1 MMKSCLTGFATLLL
15 LVIFS
20 ATVKAQT
27 SDSVAVDLIK
37 TVTLK
42 VKGITC
48 SSDLPIINKNV
59 KDMKGVAACNPVG
72 KAAPT
77 TAFKISYNPL
87 IITEEEIIKAVESSP
102 SCDFPDQKPYK
113 VKGKN

>member
-1 MMKSCLTGFATLLL
+1 MKSFISGLTALLL
-15 LVIFS
+15 AVAFS

-27 SDSVAVDLIK
+27 VDSTAADTVK
-37 TVTLK
+37 TVTFN

-48 SSDLPIINKNV
+48 GNDLPIINKNV
-59 KDMKGVAACNPVG
+59 KDLKGVASCQAVG
-72 KAAPT
+72 KAGPT
-77 TAFKISYNPL
+77 TAFKIAYNPL
-87 IITEEEIIKAVESSP
+87 LISEKDIIKAVEGSP